1 MTYAELISA
10 VRYRWKGI
18 STTDPDDDALK
29 ALVHHGLCSIKT
41 HCPMAFLD
49 DRGRLMSIPNETDFI
64 KDWNDNVDN
73 DVPLSPEFYE
83 AIIVFC
89 LWKLYLR
96 DQNDVRDQSV
106 TSMMRRDYLAAL
118 GMEG

>member
-1 MTYAELISA
+1 MTFKQLIDT

-18 STTDPDDDALK
+18 STTDPDDEALK
-29 ALVHHGLCSIKT
+29 HLVHHGLCSIKS

-49 DRGRLMSIPNETDFI
+49 DSGRMVRIASESDFI
-64 KDWNDNVDN
+64 RDWDGED
-73 DVPLSPEFYE
+73 DVPLPSELYE
-83 AIIVFC
+83 AIVAFC
-89 LWKLYLR
+89 MWKLYTR

-118 GMEG
+118 GVEA